1 MASGF
6 ICYDSYL
13 RKTRNLTD
21 EALGKLF
28 RALMSYHLT
37 GEIPEMDELVSA
49 VFDFLRED
57 LDDGDEKYQ
66 ARCEIN
72 RQNRLAAKKSVPRD
86 DTRAEASRAADPQT
100 RDDASM
106 DGSGANTSKAA
117 DPQVRGS
124 ASEDDPGADTSKT
137 SDPPVED
144 DASVDDDREPSLTVV
159 DDRTQNKNQ
168 KAKIEKE
175 NKNIKPKT
183 KDTPPVSPPRGTGLT
198 PLEGFEEF
206 YGEFPLHVSKQDAIR
221 AWNKLRPD
229 ESLRGEIMSALE
241 KQKKSDQ
248 WRREG
253 GRYIPHPATW
263 LNGRRW
269 EDEAVQPVP
278 DYGPRQAHAPVWS
291 TFSSHQYSQRDYS
304 EPEETIDEI
313 MDRFLAED
321 AKKGR

>member
-86 DTRAEASRAADPQT
+86 DTRAEASRAADPQMK
-100 RDDASM
+100 DDASG
-106 DGSGANTSKAA
+106 DDPGSEVSKAA
-117 DPQVRGS
+117 
-124 ASEDDPGADTSKT
+124 
-137 SDPPVED
+137 DPPVED

-183 KDTPPVSPPRGTGLT
+183 KDTPPVSPPRGTSLT

-278 DYGPRQAHAPVWS
+278 DYGPRQARAPVWS

>member
-72 RQNRLAAKKSVPRD
+72 RQNRLAAKKSVSRD

-100 RDDASM
+100 KDDASG
-106 DGSGANTSKAA
+106 DDPGSEVSKAA
-117 DPQVRGS
+117 DPQE
-124 ASEDDPGADTSKT
+124 EDDVSM
-137 SDPPVED
+137 
-144 DASVDDDREPSLTVV
+144 DDDREPSLTVV

-175 NKNIKPKT
+175 NKNTKPKT
-183 KDTPPVSPPRGTGLT
+183 KDNPPVSPPRGTGLT

-229 ESLRGEIMSALE
+229 EALRGEIMASLE

-269 EDEAVQPVP
+269 EDEAVQPMP